1 MWWKAVVSGLVR
13 LGSES
18 NDSRFVLPRCVLFCC
33 MSELNHRQTRN
44 APEVARIDRQHGV
57 AERERRRTDKEI
69 GEWNHDSAAL
79 LLRIQLAR
87 EPCNV
92 RGQRIDRDG
101 GKKLLDEGF
110 TARPAF
116 GAVSTVNS
124 VDEFDDTH
132 RR

>member
-1 MWWKAVVSGLVR
+1 MVFCSISKL
-13 LGSES
+13 
-18 NDSRFVLPRCVLFCC
+18 ND
-33 MSELNHRQTRN
+33 RQTGN

-57 AERERRRTDKEI
+57 GERKRRRTDKEI
-69 GEWNHDSAAL
+69 GKWNHDSAPL

-92 RGQRIDRDG
+92 RGQRIDRDS

-110 TARPAF
+110 TARTAF
-116 GAVSTVNS
+116 GGISTVDS
-124 VDEFDDTH
+124 VDEFDDAD

>member
-1 MWWKAVVSGLVR
+1 MTRSSAMDGISKL
-13 LGSES
+13 
-18 NDSRFVLPRCVLFCC
+18 DD
-33 MSELNHRQTRN
+33 RQTGN
-44 APEVARIDRQHGV
+44 TSEVAHVNRQHRV
-57 AERERRRTDKEI
+57 PERERRRTDKEI
-69 GEWNHDSAAL
+69 GEWNHDAAAL

-101 GKKLLDEGF
+101 GKQLLDEGF
-110 TARPAF
+110 TARPSV
-116 GAVSTVNS
+116 GGVSTMNP

>member
-1 MWWKAVVSGLVR
+1 MV
-13 LGSES
+13 
-18 NDSRFVLPRCVLFCC
+18 FCC
-33 MSELNHRQTRN
+33 ISELNDSQTRN
-44 APEVARIDRQHGV
+44 TPEVARIDDKHGV
-57 AERERRRTDKEI
+57 AQRERGRTDKEI
-69 GEWNHDSAAL
+69 SKWNHNSAAL

-92 RGQRIDRDG
+92 RGQRIERDG

>member
-1 MWWKAVVSGLVR
+1 MSRPVG

-18 NDSRFVLPRCVLFCC
+18 NDSRLSCQDACVPFYCC
-33 MSELNHRQTRN
+33 ISQLNDRQTRN
-44 APEVARIDRQHGV
+44 APEVARIDRQHGA
-57 AERERRRTDKEI
+57 AERERGRTDKEI

-116 GAVSTVNS
+116 SAVSTVNS
-124 VDEFDDTH
+124 VNEFDDTH